1 MKFSA
6 RQVWAVHCRL
16 RDLVRRPRLFNDRM
30 PAGRCRARLERF
42 RAWCGPL
49 MWQVLCNCEMKRQ
62 TPRPDWIEAELER
75 RSRIRRRNAETSPRV
90 AGYVAGVDM
99 GGGAK

>member
-16 RDLVRRPRLFNDRM
+16 RDLERRPRLFDDRM
-30 PAGRCRARLERF
+30 PAGRVRARLERF
-42 RAWCGPL
+42 ERWAGSLLWFTL
-49 MWQVLCNCEMKRQ
+49 IECERKREL
-62 TPRPDWIEAELER
+62 PRPDWIEAELER